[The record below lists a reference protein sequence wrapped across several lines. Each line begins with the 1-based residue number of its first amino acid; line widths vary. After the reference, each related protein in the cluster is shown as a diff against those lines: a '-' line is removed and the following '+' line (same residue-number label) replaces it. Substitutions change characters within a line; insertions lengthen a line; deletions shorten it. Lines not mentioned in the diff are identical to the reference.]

1 MSDHVS
7 DPRIH
12 VDRSPD
18 ADDAVPSSLD
28 LTVTGGSN
36 GIEARYSDM
45 ERLGRLYGDTAGRLA
60 EAAWEDKA
68 EAADGDLLA
77 SAVLS
82 PDGFATAETAIL
94 DAAYGPRGLVVRA
107 ATIEAQSLCFVGVV
121 EIYRA
126 ADKARGAAVEA
137 LQYGLGYVVGY
148 HLPGIALA
156 GGLAFGTLYL
166 IDPALAGMT
175 QEELVEYLEDHPELL
190 ETFVGGGGGL
200 LDGMSAHPLTAPL
213 MGALGL
219 DGFHPDTGSAA
230 DDLGELLF
238 GDYDG
243 ALASDYDGPI
253 FDHEPPRDLE
263 DLIEDLET
271 TAAGDIPDGVI
282 SIQQLTGADGRV
294 TYVVQLPGTD
304 DFMSDGAVR
313 NMGSNLNLIAGDS
326 TAYGD
331 AVRLAMADAGVPTD
345 APVML
350 VGHSQG
356 GMQAAALAGDP
367 DFGYHVTH
375 VVTAGS
381 PVATSGIPDD
391 VTVLSLENTGDVVPL
406 LDGQP
411 NPGGGHHTTVQAD
424 VHSGSLGAGDG
435 QNHSLSTYES
445 IAAAADGSADPSI
458 LAVVG
463 SMHEQGFLGEEGEP
477 VQAQTFTYQTQ
488 QGEQT
493 RPAEIRDPRAM
504 LGNLVS

>member
-1 MSDHVS
+1 VNDHVS
-7 DPRIH
+7 DPRVS
-12 VDRSPD
+12 VDRCPD
-18 ADDAVPSSLD
+18 SDDGVPTSLD
-28 LTVTGGSN
+28 LTITGGSN
-36 GIEARYSDM
+36 GIEAKYSDM
-45 ERLGRLYGDTAGRLA
+45 ERLGRLYAAAAGMLA

-77 SAVLS
+77 SAALS
-82 PDGFATAETAIL
+82 PDSFATAEAAIL
-94 DAAYGPRGLVVRA
+94 DATYGPRGLVVRA

-121 EIYRA
+121 EIYQA
-126 ADKARGAAVEA
+126 ADEARGAAVEA

-148 HLPGIALA
+148 HLTGIALA
-156 GGLAFGTLYL
+156 GGLAYGTLYL

-175 QEELVEYLEDHPELL
+175 EEELVEYLEDHPEML
-190 ETFVGGGGGL
+190 ETLVGGGGGL
-200 LDGMSAHPLTAPL
+200 LDGMSANPLAAPL
-213 MGALGL
+213 MDALGMG
-219 DGFHPDTGSAA
+219 GFHPDTGSAA

-238 GDYDG
+238 GDYGG
-243 ALASDYDGPI
+243 ALDPGYGGPI

-263 DLIEDLET
+263 DLIEDLGT
-271 TAAGDIPDGVI
+271 TAAGDVPDGVI
-282 SIQQLTGADGRV
+282 SIQQLTVDDGRV

-304 DFMSDGAVR
+304 DFLSDTATR

-331 AVRLAMADAGVPTD
+331 AVRLAMADAGVPAD

-406 LDGQP
+406 LDGEP
-411 NPGGGHHTTVQAD
+411 NPGGAHHTTVQAD
-424 VHSGSLGAGDG
+424 VHSGSLGAADG

-445 IAAAADGSADPSI
+445 IASAADASYDPSI
-458 LAVVG
+458 RAVVQ
-463 SMHEQGFLGEEGEP
+463 SMHEQGFLGDAGEP
-477 VQAQTFTYQTQ
+477 VRSRTFTYQTQ
-488 QGEQT
+488 QGQQI
-493 RPAEIRDPRAM
+493 RPAEIRDPSAL
-504 LGNLVS
+504 LGNVVS